1 MKNDNPMKNEVSCK
15 AIIDRFEG
23 EYAVIL
29 LKNEEVIMKKNVLPE
44 NAKQGDILNITFKIN
59 KTATEKRKK
68 EVKDILNEL
77 T

>member
-1 MKNDNPMKNEVSCK
+1 MKNEVSFE

-29 LKNEEVIMKKNVLPE
+29 LKNEEVVIKKKVLPE
-44 NAKQGDILNITFKIN
+44 NVKEGDILNITFKIN

-77 T
+77 I